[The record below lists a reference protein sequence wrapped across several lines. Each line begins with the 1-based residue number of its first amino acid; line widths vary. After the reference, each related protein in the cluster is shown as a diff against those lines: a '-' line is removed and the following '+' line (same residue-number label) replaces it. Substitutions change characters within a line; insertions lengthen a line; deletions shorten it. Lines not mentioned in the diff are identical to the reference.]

1 MTVLIKRLTDT
12 AMLPTRAHVGDAG
25 LDLHADDTLAIPAGE
40 WRLVKT
46 GLAIATPVG
55 YASWVCPRS
64 GLALKQGVT
73 VLNAPGNV
81 DAGYRGELG
90 VILVNHASEPFK
102 VVHGERI
109 AQLVITPVLLDEF
122 HEVDELPPSHSSRG
136 AGGFGSTGK

>member
-25 LDLHADDTLAIPAGE
+25 LDLHADDTTEIPAGE

-46 GLAIATPVG
+46 GLSVAVPVG
-55 YASWVCPRS
+55 YVAWVCPRS
-64 GLALKQGVT
+64 GLALKQGVS

-81 DAGYRGELG
+81 DAGYRGEIG
-90 VILVNHASEPFK
+90 VILVNHSSESFK
-102 VVHGERI
+102 VVHSDRI
-109 AQLVITPVLLDEF
+109 AQLVMTPVLLDEF
-122 HEVDELPPSHSSRG
+122 HEVDELPPSSRG